1 MDTADRGEFAYP
13 WQRTSVT
20 FDPDINPE
28 GFNEK
33 ILLRPEYPVFEE
45 LLIVFNSGQYSVK
58 GKIKIKGGDKEA
70 S

>member
-1 MDTADRGEFAYP
+1 M
-13 WQRTSVT
+13 T

-33 ILLRPEYPVFEE
+33 ILLRLGYPVFEE